1 MMEVSF
7 YFYYRLWRFSGFQN
21 GGRPPSWIFEIQII
35 SGLRGC
41 GPILHNPAT

>member
-7 YFYYRLWRFSGFQN
+7 YFYDMLWRFSGFQN

-41 GPILHNPAT
+41 ETHFA